1 MRYYLSFWRISVPGC
16 LFLLLTSQELSRPPV
31 VRVRDG
37 PAALR
42 LPGIFLLGFTPRFSC
57 WQLCSFQEPEVRWAP
72 VDLTTAADAGN
83 GRSCSLHHR
92 GLSQGL
98 SRDSKKPGKTVFTWS
113 VILHSPHKC
122 FLRAPKY
129 YSRHGILWSRQ
140 SHQPIQPIEP
150 IHINLFKSFIKME
163 YECDHET

>member
-42 LPGIFLLGFTPRFSC
+42 LPGIFLLGSTPRFSC
-57 WQLCSFQEPEVRWAP
+57 WQLCSSQEPKVRWAP
-72 VDLTTAADAGN
+72 VDSTTAADAGN

-92 GLSQGL
+92 AKQ
-98 SRDSKKPGKTVFTWS
+98 RFQETWTDSVHVVSYSAFTPQVLPESTKVLFMALNTVE
-113 VILHSPHKC
+113 
-122 FLRAPKY
+122 
-129 YSRHGILWSRQ
+129 

-150 IHINLFKSFIKME
+150 IHINLFKSFIKRE

>member
-1 MRYYLSFWRISVPGC
+1 MRSLLFRRISVSGC

-150 IHINLFKSFIKME
+150 IHINLFKSFIKRE

>member
-72 VDLTTAADAGN
+72 VDSTTAADAGN

-98 SRDSKKPGKTVFTWS
+98 SRDSKKPGKTVFMWS
-113 VILHSPHKC
+113 AFTRQELPESTKVLFTAWNTVEQTVTST
-122 FLRAPKY
+122 
-129 YSRHGILWSRQ
+129 YSTYWTY
-140 SHQPIQPIEP
+140 SHQPIQVLHQNGIWVWPWD
-150 IHINLFKSFIKME
+150 L
-163 YECDHET
+163 D